1 MSVHPLTRDLNEA
14 RHNAAVII
22 QNATGADYYQAG
34 VARDLISLVILN
46 NEGFARAVGVG
57 LVILMIIGENDDRE
71 WAPNV
76 NEIIAAVAKCDN
88 ILNDFPDD
96 F

>member
-22 QNATGADYYQAG
+22 QDATGTDYYRAG

-46 NEGFARAVGVG
+46 NEGIARAVGVG
-57 LVILMIIGENDDRE
+57 LVILMLIGSEDDSA
-71 WAPNV
+71 WAPRV